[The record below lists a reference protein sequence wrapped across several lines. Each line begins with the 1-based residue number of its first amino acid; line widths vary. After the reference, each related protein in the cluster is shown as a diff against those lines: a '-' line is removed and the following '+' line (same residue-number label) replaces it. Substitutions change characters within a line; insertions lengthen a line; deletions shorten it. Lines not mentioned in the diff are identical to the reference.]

1 MLLNQMKTIKDKVRA
16 LLERF
21 PEVRDSDSHLV
32 ATFYYYEIGETAIKV
47 MTGYDVLKELASGN
61 LTNAESIRRVRQKLQ
76 EKHPEL
82 RGKSYVRRQDDGEKT
97 TKEISDL

>member
-1 MLLNQMKTIKDKVRA
+1 MKTIKEKVRA

-82 RGKSYVRRQDDGEKT
+82 RGKSYVRRQEDGEKT
-97 TKEISDL
+97 KQEIGDL